1 MDKFISRIFGV
12 IANFE
17 FPKFLQIFIN
27 KKYVSHFNINMSEF
41 ADISEFKS
49 LNALFTRRLLKERK
63 FDTSAESFI
72 SPSDGVIFENGVS
85 SDLKAICVKG
95 HFYDLGELLDESL
108 KESEKNAN
116 LAYANI
122 YLSPKDY
129 HHYHAPCDIFIE
141 EALYI
146 PAKLYSVAKKYLIK
160 IPNLYALN
168 ERVILR
174 CKMPNGGKLWLVFVG
189 ALNVGKM
196 KFEFDEKIQTN
207 AKNLQKTLYKYE
219 NLQIKKGERLGN
231 FELGSTVVVVSES
244 EFLEFRLDSN
254 ESVKFSQTIAKL
266 KLN

>member
-1 MDKFISRIFGV
+1 M
-12 IANFE
+12 
-17 FPKFLQIFIN
+17 
-27 KKYVSHFNINMSEF
+27 
-41 ADISEFKS
+41 
-49 LNALFTRRLLKERK
+49 
-63 FDTSAESFI
+63 
-72 SPSDGVIFENGVS
+72 
-85 SDLKAICVKG
+85 
-95 HFYDLGELLDESL
+95 
-108 KESEKNAN
+108 
-116 LAYANI
+116 
-122 YLSPKDY
+122 
-129 HHYHAPCDIFIE
+129 
-141 EALYI
+141 
-146 PAKLYSVAKKYLIK
+146 AKKYLIK

-189 ALNVGKM
+189 ALNLGKM

-254 ESVKFSQTIAKL
+254 ENVKFSQTIGKL